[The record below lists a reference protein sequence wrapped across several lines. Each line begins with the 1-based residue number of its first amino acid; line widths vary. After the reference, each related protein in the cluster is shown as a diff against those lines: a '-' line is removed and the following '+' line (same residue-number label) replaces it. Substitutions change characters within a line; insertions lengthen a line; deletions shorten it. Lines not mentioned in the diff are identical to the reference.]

1 MCNTT
6 FLDNYYFLFT
16 IDNKDAISYTKLVQ
30 RAMRE
35 GRTKLLI
42 IKALITGPPGVGK
55 TGIRHLLL
63 GLPPPPSRT
72 STPLATRATRAISF
86 YRIKADGS
94 GDVTWTELDDD
105 TYLKYIAEEVKM
117 IELNPFRA
125 VPPQPATSTTTAAT
139 ESSAQEPSDV
149 NHTPPVL
156 SPATPLVSSSSPI
169 EDTTL
174 PPVPPKPEGT
184 VLNVARKIVTDPE
197 PSKKQEMTKKTFI
210 HLIDSGGQP
219 SFISLVPAFVRG
231 STVNIVA
238 SKLNHSINDK
248 LQYEYVIDDQ
258 HLRQPTLLEKSQL
271 EFIEELIRTLT
282 SVKHSEEGSG
292 QGSSEPKFLLI
303 GTHADKHWSLFDQ
316 TLSGKNRWLKNSLGK
331 LNSMCI
337 KVNREGDILLP
348 INTRVKK
355 GRSEVASSIRQKIMD
370 ACCDAEVDI
379 PTRWYIFELEVSGK
393 AKKEGRSVLG
403 LAECIEVG
411 RNLSMGEED
420 VIAALVFLDG
430 AALCLYF
437 RAAAPHLVFTDPQ
450 AILSEVTEI
459 LNLGII
465 DLHLIPSQYP
475 LLSKHIPSDGID
487 KLREQGLFNKKL
499 VDIVCSKYRVNEEGK
514 CSYSVD
520 DFLPILQH
528 LLIIAPVCIDGEE
541 LFIIPSILPTNK
553 KIPSLSCQLPPL
565 VLLCRTR
572 VIPLG
577 MFSALV
583 VALLFNK
590 QLFALKKILGR
601 NAVRFECKV
610 GGGLMQLVEC
620 HAWLTVHFNGNKLAA
635 PRIRAAIHH
644 AIATVCRQRHLDTK
658 QIVFTDGFFC
668 PFKICE
674 SLPHAC
680 VADTAF
686 SPAHLTC
693 SVRPDIATGECSD
706 DGMLAWLAVPDGEC
720 GR

>member
-1 MCNTT
+1 MCSIE
-6 FLDNYYFLFT
+6 LLLCLFSILT
-16 IDNKDAISYTKLVQ
+16 EAPSYIKLVQ

-117 IELNPFRA
+117 IELNPSRA
-125 VPPQPATSTTTAAT
+125 FPPQPATSTTPAAT

-149 NHTPPVL
+149 DHTPPVL
-156 SPATPLVSSSSPI
+156 SPATPLVSSSSP
-169 EDTTL
+169 EESVKVTNL
-174 PPVPPKPEGT
+174 SQVPPKPEGT
-184 VLNVARKIVTDPE
+184 VFNVARKIVTDPK
-197 PSKKQEMTKKTFI
+197 PSKKHETKKTFV

-219 SFISLVPAFVRG
+219 SFVSLVPAFVRG

-238 SKLNHSINDK
+238 SKFNHSINDK
-248 LQYEYVIDDQ
+248 LQYEYVKDDQ
-258 HLRQPTLLEKSQL
+258 HLRQPTQLDKSQL

-303 GTHADKHWSLFDQ
+303 GTHADKHRRLFDQ
-316 TLSGKNRWLKNSLGK
+316 TLSGKNRWLKNSLGELK
-331 LNSMCI
+331 SMCI

-348 INTRVKK
+348 INTRVTK
-355 GRSEVASSIRQKIMD
+355 GRSEVASSMRQKIMD
-370 ACCDAEVDI
+370 ACSDAEVDI

-411 RNLSMGEED
+411 SNLSMGEED
-420 VIAALVFLDG
+420 VMAALVFLDG

-437 RAAAPHLVFTDPQ
+437 PAAAPHLVFTDPQ

-465 DLHLIPSQYP
+465 DLHLIPSHYP
-475 LLSKHIPSDGID
+475 GID
-487 KLREQGLFNKKL
+487 KLRDQGLFNKKL

-520 DFLPILQH
+520 DFLSILQH

-541 LFIIPSILPTNK
+541 LFFIPSILPTNK
-553 KIPSLSCQLPPL
+553 RIPSLSCDLAPF

-583 VALLFNK
+583 VALLGDK
-590 QLFALKKILGR
+590 LFLLDEIIGR
-601 NAVRFECKV
+601 NAVSLECKV
-610 GGGLMQLVEC
+610 GGGVVLLVEC

-635 PRIRAAIHH
+635 PRIRVAIHH

-674 SLPHAC
+674 SIPHAC

-693 SVRPDIATGECSD
+693 SVRPKVGCGPCSD
-706 DGMLAWLAVPDGEC
+706 DGMLAWLAAPDGEC